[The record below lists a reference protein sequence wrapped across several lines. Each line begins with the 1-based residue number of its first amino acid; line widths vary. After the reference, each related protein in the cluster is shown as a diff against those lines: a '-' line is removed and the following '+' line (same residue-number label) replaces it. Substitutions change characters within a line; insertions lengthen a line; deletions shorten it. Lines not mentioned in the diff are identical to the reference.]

1 MGSLIHSA
9 HTGIAIFAGSI
20 IDGEIYNDGQ
30 IKATGNGIFIGDGS
44 LTITGTISNAGTI
57 DVPLAG
63 IEIANVPSFNA
74 ALQNGGTISA
84 QTGLLVQDVSTFADN
99 IDNELGA
106 VVSAGYTGVHINA
119 VSTFTEDI
127 YNNGTISAGYT
138 GLWLTAIS
146 SFIGAVSNSGTI
158 VAGSLWFGGG
168 IDFQF
173 CRRDNQYRDALGRLS
188 WCGHRP
194 YLL

>member
-9 HTGIAIFAGSI
+9 HTGIAILAGSI
-20 IDGEIYNDGQ
+20 IGGEIYNDGQ

-106 VVSAGYTGVHINA
+106 VVSQVIQACILMPSA
-119 VSTFTEDI
+119 LLPK
-127 YNNGTISAGYT
+127 ISII
-138 GLWLTAIS
+138 TARS
-146 SFIGAVSNSGTI
+146 
-158 VAGSLWFGGG
+158 
-168 IDFQF
+168 
-173 CRRDNQYRDALGRLS
+173 RRAIRA
-188 WCGHRP
+188 CG
-194 YLL
+194 